1 MKHAFLSGLTI
12 FLLVVLILPQQP
24 IAQASMPKDLRFEV
38 RRFDPP
44 LPITQQQLEKV
55 QRLADL
61 NNEGNALDVYF
72 RPSWIR
78 SYVSVE
84 LVATQH
90 GKKRSAVGKNDI
102 LTPEQLD
109 ILRNADPGTPVA
121 VHIQY
126 MPENTLSHNDVQTI
140 DFECNVMPLRDARF
154 TGGQPKLEDYLT
166 THAIQKIPADS
177 FQPTDFAAVLF
188 TISESGKVIDAHV
201 FDAGY
206 QPDPHDKVN
215 AILLDAVRKMPSW
228 EPAEFCK
235 GTSIRQNFV
244 LVVGN
249 LESCNNNLISFR

>member
-1 MKHAFLSGLTI
+1 MINTFLTKWSILLLTA
-12 FLLVVLILPQQP
+12 LVVPQHTF
-24 IAQASMPKDLRFEV
+24 AQAIMPGNMRFEV
-38 RRFDPP
+38 RRVDPP

-61 NNEGNALDVYF
+61 NNEANALDVYF
-72 RPSWIR
+72 RSSWIR
-78 SYVSVE
+78 SYVAVE
-84 LVATQH
+84 VVATQH
-90 GKKRSAVGKNDI
+90 GKQRRAVGKNDM

-126 MPENTLSHNDVQTI
+126 LPENTLSHNDVKTI

-154 TGGQPKLEDYLT
+154 MGGQQKLEDYLT

-201 FDAGY
+201 FDTGY
-206 QPDPHDKVN
+206 QTDPHEKAN
-215 AILLDAVRKMPSW
+215 AILLDAVRKMPAW

-235 GTSIRQNFV
+235 GTSIRQNYV